1 MHSCHNFNFAKILHM
16 FPAMKVH
23 HQEFASRIQALWCNV
38 MTKYAW
44 CYGEISMCVVYRV
57 EYIH

>member
-1 MHSCHNFNFAKILHM
+1 
-16 FPAMKVH
+16 
-23 HQEFASRIQALWCNV
+23 

-57 EYIH
+57 EYIHWNYNNGYCRTYQSNIKIYKSIHIYIYMVFTI